1 MAIER
6 FEDIEAWQA
15 ARELTRQ
22 IYKATLQGLFTRDY
36 GLRDQ
41 VQRAAVS
48 VMANIAEGFDSQSNR
63 AFIQF
68 LGYALRSA
76 TEVQSH
82 LYVAVDQKYIDQEEF
97 DRAYQQAVKVKNIL
111 YGFMRYLRSATHESG
126 TSNMKLETLNVE
138 LRT

>member
-6 FEDIEAWQA
+6 FENIEAWQA

-22 IYKATLQGLFTRDY
+22 IYKATAQGQFTRDF

-41 VQRAAVS
+41 VQRATVS
-48 VMANIAEGFDSQSNR
+48 IMANIAEGFDSQSNR
-63 AFIQF
+63 SFVQF

-82 LYVAVDQKYIDQEEF
+82 LYVALDQEYVSQDEF
-97 DRAYQQAVKVKNIL
+97 DSLYQQAVKVKNLIH
-111 YGFMRYLRSATHESG
+111 GFLRYLRNTTH
-126 TSNMKLETLNVE
+126 KP
-138 LRT
+138 RT

>member
-1 MAIER
+1 MKINC

-22 IYKATLQGLFTRDY
+22 IYKVAAHEKFVRDH

-41 VQRAAVS
+41 VQRAVVS
-48 VMANIAEGFDSQSNR
+48 IMANIAEGFDSQSNKG
-63 AFIQF
+63 FIQF

-82 LYVAVDQKYIDQEEF
+82 LYVALDQGYVSRDEF
-97 DRAYQQAVKVKNIL
+97 DRLYTQAVKVKNLIH
-111 YGFMRYLRSATHESG
+111 GFMRYLRKAER
-126 TSNMKLETLNVE
+126 
-138 LRT
+138 RT